1 MGAYGITSEI
11 IRIRS
16 QKIRFENNDLKHIFP
31 PKRYPSY
38 DIPPKSNGQVKNQ
51 EDYNLQYTGTHCW
64 MHFQAGF
71 IK

>member
-16 QKIRFENNDLKHIFP
+16 QKIRFENNDLKHIFD
-31 PKRYPSY
+31 

-51 EDYNLQYTGTHCW
+51 ENNNLQYTGTHCW

>member
-1 MGAYGITSEI
+1 MVAYGITSEI

-16 QKIRFENNDLKHIFP
+16 QKIRFENNDLKHIFD
-31 PKRYPSY
+31 
-38 DIPPKSNGQVKNQ
+38 DIPSESNGQVKNQ
-51 EDYNLQYTGTHCW
+51 ENYNLQYTGTHCW